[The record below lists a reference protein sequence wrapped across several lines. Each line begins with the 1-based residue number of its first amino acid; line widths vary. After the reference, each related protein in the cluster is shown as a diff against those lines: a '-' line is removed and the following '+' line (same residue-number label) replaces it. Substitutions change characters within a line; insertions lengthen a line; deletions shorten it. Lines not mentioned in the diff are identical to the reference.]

1 MLKILSTLFISMVP
15 VIELRGAIPVAV
27 AQGMNPWEAMVI
39 AIIGNMIPVPFIIL
53 FIRKIFKWMRKV
65 SLRLDALVNRLE
77 ARADSKADRA
87 RKYEKL
93 GLYLFVA
100 IPAPGTGA
108 WTGALIAAMLDIRMR
123 TALPTIFLGVCT
135 VGLIVTLLT
144 IGVIS
149 L

>member
-15 VIELRGAIPVAV
+15 VIELRGAIPIAV

-65 SLRLDALVNRLE
+65 SPRLDALVNRLE
-77 ARADSKADRA
+77 ARADSKADRV

-135 VGLIVTLLT
+135 AGLIVTLLT